1 MPIKRVTTAIP
12 AALSRSAI
20 GFANLKRT
28 PRPAP
33 KAPGRLLRSLPCS
46 KKADVGQKPKRSPL
60 SPAQQNSRFGIVA
73 RQSPQNRNACQRLL
87 HADVR
92 LKMGRRR
99 MAVPPPTCSR
109 AWSQYRRNRRRYH
122 VVFPMESERE
132 STSTEKYCEYYSIDK
147 NVVSIITKYS
157 KYLQRYEHLYF
168 KKAPRFRI
176 VVLSGH
182 RGFD

>member
-1 MPIKRVTTAIP
+1 
-12 AALSRSAI
+12 
-20 GFANLKRT
+20 
-28 PRPAP
+28 
-33 KAPGRLLRSLPCS
+33 LL

-60 SPAQQNSRFGIVA
+60 SPAQQNSGFGIVA

-87 HADVR
+87 RADVR

-99 MAVPPPTCSR
+99 TAVPPPTCSR